1 MDLDSLVLK
10 IGPRSPEWRTMS
22 GNAMLTLR
30 TTNLRRSS
38 PTADSHQNS
47 RLCMAAPIGDAGAMA
62 PFGHNGR
69 FVEIA
74 RYSLA
79 RLLARSARNLGHRIG
94 IVRLW

>member
-1 MDLDSLVLK
+1 MSSPPLDGSDAS
-10 IGPRSPEWRTMS
+10 IPRSFHRMV
-22 GNAMLTLR
+22 
-30 TTNLRRSS
+30 RSL
-38 PTADSHQNS
+38 NS
-47 RLCMAAPIGDAGAMA
+47 VNRKDAGAMA

-74 RYSLA
+74 RYSGA

>member
-10 IGPRSPEWRTMS
+10 IGPRSPDWRTMS

-47 RLCMAAPIGDAGAMA
+47 RLYMAAPSATPGDG
-62 PFGHNGR
+62 PIR
-69 FVEIA
+69 P
-74 RYSLA
+74 
-79 RLLARSARNLGHRIG
+79 
-94 IVRLW
+94 